1 MTSTDL
7 LSAVLADPHSDVID
21 TISYAVELMPAI
33 GSGTFVPIFGDTSIN
48 PAAALTSDKNSA
60 TINPG
65 NGTPAKIRRG

>member
-48 PAAALTSDKNSA
+48 PAAALTEEKIVPIINSGSGP
-60 TINPG
+60 TG
-65 NGTPAKIRRG
+65 KTRRG